1 MQPCHEI
8 ATSDSRGVNW
18 RQRRSAP
25 QLEIGVRFAMRV
37 IETLIPAVKLIR
49 PRRHMDPRGVFAE
62 TYSVQLLKAA
72 GIGTVFVQDNHSI
85 SLRRGTV
92 RGLHFQ
98 IPPHAQAKL
107 VRVVRGAIL
116 DVAADLR
123 HGSPT
128 FGRHVAA
135 VLTAEDW
142 SMLFIP
148 EGFAHGFCTLE
159 PDTEV
164 VYKASA
170 HYAPTHDQG
179 VRWNDPAL
187 GIGWPVSDSAAILSE
202 KDRNL
207 PPLADLP
214 PWFHH
219 EDGATR
225 GEAAPADLHAG

>member
-1 MQPCHEI
+1 M
-8 ATSDSRGVNW
+8 D
-18 RQRRSAP
+18 
-25 QLEIGVRFAMRV
+25 V
-37 IETLIPAVKLIR
+37 IETLISAVKLIR
-49 PRRHMDPRGVFAE
+49 PRRHKDPRGVFAE
-62 TYSVQLLKAA
+62 TYSARSLKAA
-72 GIGTVFVQDNHSI
+72 GISTTFVQDNHST
-85 SLRRGTV
+85 SLRSGTV

-107 VRVVRGAIL
+107 VRVVRGVVL
-116 DVAADLR
+116 DVAVDLR

-142 SMLFIP
+142 STLFIP

-170 HYAPTHDQG
+170 HFAPTHDRG

-187 GIGWPVSDSAAILSE
+187 GIDWPVSDDAAILSE
-202 KDRNL
+202 KDRSL
-207 PPLADLP
+207 PPLAALP
-214 PWFHH
+214 PWFRQQ
-219 EDGATR
+219 DGGVR
-225 GEAAPADLHAG
+225 GEAAPAELHAG